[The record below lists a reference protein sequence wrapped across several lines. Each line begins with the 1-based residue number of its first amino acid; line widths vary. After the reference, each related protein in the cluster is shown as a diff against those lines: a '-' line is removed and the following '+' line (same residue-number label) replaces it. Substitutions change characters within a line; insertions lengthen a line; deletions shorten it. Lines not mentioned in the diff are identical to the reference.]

1 MNLWGKCYYYYPH
14 LQRNWSIEILCD
26 IVNKW
31 QNQGFKLKQSGF
43 RVLTLKSSSNYSL
56 LSWKHFFPSNTHPT
70 SGPGSK
76 VSSFLPLLY
85 FSSKIPSLVELH
97 YLLFPY
103 LNLSNWIL
111 LGKNHTTKLTTLW
124 ETQTSNRCSMQFW
137 STVSLVSLPA
147 WQDHLKTSQ
156 NSSTT
161 FPPLLLKIKLQI

>member
-14 LQRNWSIEILCD
+14 LQRNWSIEKLCD

-43 RVLTLKSSSNYSL
+43 RVLTLKSSSNCSL
-56 LSWKHFFPSNTHPT
+56 LSWKHFFPSNTIPT

-85 FSSKIPSLVELH
+85 FPSKIPPLVELH

-103 LNLSNWIL
+103 LNSSNWIL
-111 LGKNHTTKLTTLW
+111 LEKSHINKPCVW

-137 STVSLVSLPA
+137 STVSLVNLPA
-147 WQDHLKTSQ
+147 GQDCLKTSQ

-161 FPPLLLKIKLQI
+161 FLPLLLKIKLQI